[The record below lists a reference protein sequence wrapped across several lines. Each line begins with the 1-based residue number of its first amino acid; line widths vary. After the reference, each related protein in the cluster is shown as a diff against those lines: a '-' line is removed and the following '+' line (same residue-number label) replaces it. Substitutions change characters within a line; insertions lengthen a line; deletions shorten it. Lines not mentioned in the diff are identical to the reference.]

1 MVPCWL
7 GSNSTARVACFFG
20 SEPKRFT
27 KSLNCWLSG
36 WFSPPSHDRTKV
48 CAIPILAA
56 TWPEVRFFS
65 MRSTFIQSPIVLML
79 SGNGLAGCL
88 RVGFCLNLT
97 RICRCAIPNRAPLGS
112 AVAEARA
119 DKEGESSPVAESSD
133 DSSGRRVHGSG
144 ELRASLDFTFSGI
157 CGFLMG
163 ICTIA

>member
-1 MVPCWL
+1 MFA
-7 GSNSTARVACFFG
+7 G
-20 SEPKRFT
+20 RF
-27 KSLNCWLSG
+27 L
-36 WFSPPSHDRTKV
+36 
-48 CAIPILAA
+48 
-56 TWPEVRFFS
+56 PEFD
-65 MRSTFIQSPIVLML
+65 
-79 SGNGLAGCL
+79 A
-88 RVGFCLNLT
+88 NLPLCNT
-97 RICRCAIPNRAPLGS
+97 QQGYSPLGS